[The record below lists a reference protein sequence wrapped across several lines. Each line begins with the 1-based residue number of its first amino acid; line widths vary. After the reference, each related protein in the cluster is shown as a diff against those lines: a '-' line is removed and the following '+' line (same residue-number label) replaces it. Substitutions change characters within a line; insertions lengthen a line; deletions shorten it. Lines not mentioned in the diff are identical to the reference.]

1 MISGDSIGVTKNG
14 VILEKPKDKA
24 EAIEM
29 ISTLEG
35 TAHQI
40 MTAVFVAVRV
50 EEEEKADLITTKHKF
65 KVFSGI

>member
-1 MISGDSIGVTKNG
+1 
-14 VILEKPKDKA
+14 
-24 EAIEM
+24 M